1 MIKSKTNVVT
11 IRASKI
17 GTETDTLPLIL
28 KLLRSY
34 EKPEIFKQNQNI
46 KETYKSRAKINNREL
61 NAPGV

>member
-1 MIKSKTNVVT
+1 MVT

-34 EKPEIFKQNQNI
+34 ENPAILKQNQNI
-46 KETYKSRAKINNREL
+46 KMIYTSREKINNREF